1 MLKEDKFF
9 QTLTD
14 EALWQRY
21 CGFLDL
27 SVHEFM
33 DTQKELLMDEIERV
47 ADSTL
52 GKKVMGNRKP
62 ASVEEFRRIVP
73 LTTYEDYEPYLSQQQ
88 EDALAVKPQLWCHT
102 AGRGGKFKWIPFNAE
117 FTDRMVK
124 NAIACLLLATTDRR
138 GKVTTGPGFRLLVL
152 TPPPPY
158 SSGSLFKLLS
168 ENLSLRRIPD
178 PEAIANMEFQDSIRL
193 GFQEALETG
202 VDVIFAI
209 ASVLVRIGEQ
219 FTAQTSGRKSP
230 PGKLRLGVVL
240 RLIRAWL
247 RSKTQR
253 RGILPRDLWPTRGI
267 ATGGLDT
274 AIYTDDIAYYWGTHP
289 YEVYACTEAFVLAA
303 QGWNRKGLMFL
314 PDVVFFEFIPYEEP
328 RQDRDNGKDSQ
339 PSTVLMDE
347 LEEGRLYEVV
357 ITQFYG
363 LPLLR
368 YRMNDVVKVA
378 ALRDSETGVE
388 LPQIVFQRRADEAI
402 YLAGLC
408 QLDEKTLWQ
417 AIASTGVRCAD
428 WTATKEYDHNQGFL
442 RLYLELKED
451 RQAAEIARM
460 VDEQLKLIDTDYKD
474 IDAYLKL
481 QPLRVTLLSP
491 GTFQRYTEEK
501 RREGADLAHL
511 KPIHINARQEVI
523 NLLLQFS
530 EGDRV

>member
-1 MLKEDKFF
+1 
-9 QTLTD
+9 
-14 EALWQRY
+14 
-21 CGFLDL
+21 
-27 SVHEFM
+27 
-33 DTQKELLMDEIERV
+33 
-47 ADSTL
+47 
-52 GKKVMGNRKP
+52 
-62 ASVEEFRRIVP
+62 
-73 LTTYEDYEPYLSQQQ
+73 
-88 EDALAVKPQLWCHT
+88 
-102 AGRGGKFKWIPFNAE
+102 
-117 FTDRMVK
+117 
-124 NAIACLLLATTDRR
+124 
-138 GKVTTGPGFRLLVL
+138 
-152 TPPPPY
+152 
-158 SSGSLFKLLS
+158 
-168 ENLSLRRIPD
+168 
-178 PEAIANMEFQDSIRL
+178 MEFQDSIRL

-202 VDVIFAI
+202 VDLIFAI

-230 PGKLRLGVVL
+230 PGKLRPGVVF

-247 RSKTQR
+247 RSKTER

-274 AIYTDDIAYYWGTHP
+274 AIYRDDIAYYWGTHP
-289 YEVYACTEAFVLAA
+289 YEVYACTEAFVLAT

-314 PDVVFFEFIPYEEP
+314 PDVVFFEFIPYDEP
-328 RQDRDNGKDSQ
+328 REGRDNGKDSQ

-378 ALRDSETGVE
+378 ALRDNDTGVE

-402 YLAGLC
+402 QLAGLC

-417 AIASTGVRCAD
+417 AIANTGIRCTD
-428 WTATKEYDHNQGFL
+428 WTATKEYDRNQGFL
-442 RLYLELKED
+442 RLYLELKEE
-451 RQAAEIARM
+451 RQSAEVARM
-460 VDEQLKLIDTDYKD
+460 VDEQLKVIDTDYKD
-474 IDAYLKL
+474 IDAYLRL
-481 QPLRVTLLSP
+481 QPLRVTLLST

-511 KPIHINARQEVI
+511 KPIHINAPPAVI

-530 EGDRV
+530 EGNGL

>member
-1 MLKEDKFF
+1 MLSEDKYF

-14 EALWQRY
+14 EELWQRY

-27 SVHEFM
+27 SVGEFM
-33 DTQKELLMDEIERV
+33 DIQNELLVDEIERV
-47 ADSTL
+47 ADSIL
-52 GKKVMGNRKP
+52 GKKIMGNRKP
-62 ASVEEFRRIVP
+62 TSMEEFRRMVP

-102 AGRGGKFKWIPFNAE
+102 TGRGGKFKWIPFNSE
-117 FTDRMVK
+117 FTDKVVK
-124 NAIACLLLATTDRR
+124 NAIACLLLSTTDQR

-168 ENLSLRRIPD
+168 DSLSFQRIPR
-178 PEAIANMEFQDSIRL
+178 PEAIENMEFRDSIRL
-193 GFQEALETG
+193 GFQGALESG

-209 ASVLVRIGEQ
+209 ASVLVKIGEE
-219 FTAQTSGRKSP
+219 FTAQTSRRKSP
-230 PGKLRLGVVL
+230 PGKLRPGVVF

-247 RSKTQR
+247 RSKAER
-253 RGILPRDLWPTRGI
+253 RGILPKDLWPTRGVV
-267 ATGGLDT
+267 TGGLDT
-274 AIYTDDIAYYWGTHP
+274 AIYRDDIAYYWGTHP
-289 YEVYACTEAFVLAA
+289 YEVYACTEAFILAT

-328 RQDRDNGKDSQ
+328 REARDNGKDSQ

-368 YRMNDVVKVA
+368 YRMNDIIKVA
-378 ALRDSETGVE
+378 ALRDNDTGVE

-402 YLAGLC
+402 HLAGLC

-417 AIASTGVRCAD
+417 AIANTGIRCAD
-428 WTATKEYDHNQGFL
+428 WTATKEYERNQGFL
-442 RLYLELKED
+442 RLYLELKEE
-451 RQAAEIARM
+451 RQSAEVARM
-460 VDEQLKLIDTDYKD
+460 VDEQLKVIDTDYKD
-474 IDAYLKL
+474 IDAYLRL
-481 QPLRVTLLSP
+481 QPLRVTLLST
-491 GTFQRYTEEK
+491 GTFQRYMEEK
-501 RREGADLAHL
+501 RQEGANLAHL
-511 KPIHINARQEVI
+511 KPIHINPPQAAI
-523 NLLLQFS
+523 NLLLQLS
-530 EGDRV
+530 EGNRV